1 MRAMTLSRWIATAL
15 ALPLMIVAAPVSAQ
29 APAGAAAGARPARPA
44 GQPLPVHTPPTKDPA
59 AAPAATYRVDPN
71 HASVIAVVL
80 HEGTSFSTF
89 RMNKVAGALNWNPR
103 VEASTVEVTVES
115 KSVDTPAPGF
125 IDTLLADQWLNAEK
139 FPEIKFVSTA
149 VHRTG
154 PTTGEITGNLTFLG
168 KTKPIVVRA
177 ELVGIGASVRGVPT
191 IGFKGAAKFKRS
203 DFGLTTL
210 AEAVGDDVEL
220 LLDIEFRKAA

>member
-1 MRAMTLSRWIATAL
+1 M
-15 ALPLMIVAAPVSAQ
+15 
-29 APAGAAAGARPARPA
+29 
-44 GQPLPVHTPPTKDPA
+44 HTPATKDPA

-89 RMNKVAGALNWNPR
+89 RMNKVAGTLNWNPR
-103 VEASTVEVTVES
+103 VEASTVEVTVDP

-125 IDTLLADQWLNAEK
+125 VDTLVGEQWLNAEK

-149 VHRTG
+149 VRRTG

-191 IGFKGAAKFKRS
+191 IGFRGVAKFKRS

-210 AEAVGDDVEL
+210 EEAVGDEVEL
-220 LLDIEFRKAA
+220 LLEIEFRKAT